1 MRYLKWW
8 LTVLAGMGAG
18 CLLVAL
24 ASCKSSGDKAAESP
38 VNSAGSAN
46 NYGNNYANNYG
57 NNYANNY
64 GNNYA
69 GNNYASND
77 GGQSDG
83 YQAYQGQNDQGQSNY
98 SQNYQA
104 YQGEYTG
111 SQNESSDAYY
121 DDQSYGGDTYANQYN
136 AAQNYGYQGEQNYE
150 DYYQNSGQGNYQ
162 EYEQDLESEQFNAR
176 ATAPVTEEDFIN
188 QYAPNDQGVDVAN
201 NRGGI
206 TTNQTPTVAGELT
219 IPSETPLSGP
229 AGDPGEMYTSVNPEE
244 YIEVSADD
252 DALYSAR
259 LVWVGYD
266 YRLDEGVV
274 RVEMVTEGTPKFALF
289 QTTRNSHR
297 DLGFR
302 EMVVRFYQTTLR
314 GKLTRAIDATEFLS
328 PVSYVRMYAYPSG
341 GFTDVVITLREVS
354 PLKLYANQGNLLA
367 TFSLPEKYLLKHYK
381 ESGDG
386 LGGSASS
393 DDTSDSD
400 IVMAE
405 DMTDS
410 YGPTSRLLA
419 QFYSTSE
426 LPLGYVAPDPAGD
439 AFSEAPSDGGEP
451 ASMED
456 GNVINYSF
464 ESDQESQ
471 EQPLQ
476 DDQQDD
482 PYDQP
487 NSQSNDTDLFTPNEV
502 PATNSFH
509 YSSSPNVLG
518 DAGAG
523 VEGAEGRQVGGR
535 HFITEVIEE
544 LYVQAVAQNSAL
556 NAGQSEDL
564 LGIQNPATDLQPS
577 QSTTPQ
583 SPSNPANSVNN
594 AMDNAMNSSME
605 GSDITTEP
613 NNAGQYDEPGFTSY
627 EAASMEEAEQIA
639 HPVNFEFRNAKLS
652 DVIDI
657 LGAENN
663 INFVYDFD
671 SFKQKVITMQLTN
684 VSWTHALQAVLNV
697 YDLGYIRLSG
707 GVIKILPAS
716 KILKAKSV
724 AKTRLLIIR
733 LSYMKAED
741 AEQIINA
748 FLRKDGGSISV
759 GGAEGAGAEGG
770 AAVEASSIV
779 SDNVNISIDS
789 RTNSLIIE
797 APDSD
802 LAKMKTLVE
811 RLDTQTPQVKIDAR
825 IIQVENSSSNAYG
838 IDWGLPFGADTSSLN
853 LGSLPL
859 KFGSKFAISAPGD
872 GGLGSL
878 NLRLS
883 SFMNVDEI
891 NMQLQWEEKYLD
903 TRVLQ
908 NTSAIVLNNKEAVIE
923 SGTVDTITWQGT
935 ATQQGG
941 TTEVTYLL
949 RLGVTPQVTSD
960 GSVSMEVSVESDD
973 PVDVEGR
980 TRKSTKKVTTHLLR
994 ASGETASIGGIYTNS
1009 ITDGF
1014 TAFPYLHKMPILG
1027 WLFRNHAKGI
1037 DKKEIVILLTP
1048 TILNLNEQSK
1058 SSASIASVNGND
1070 YNYNSYSYGN
1080 NANYSYQGGG
1090 YNDYQNSGGQSYN
1103 YQSQGYGQS
1112 YDGQGYN
1119 QSYQG
1124 NSSDYYNQGYD
1135 NSEYD
1140 SQGYDDASYGEN
1152 YANYDENYDASYEEN
1167 YEENYDASYE
1177 ENYEQNS
1184 GQNYSQGYEYQ
1195 SPSGS
1200 NDYEEDS
1207 YYNDNS
1213 YDAENTEYYSSGG

>member
-1 MRYLKWW
+1 MRYRWW
-8 LTVLAGMGAG
+8 LKVLVGMGAG
-18 CLLVAL
+18 SLLVTL
-24 ASCKSSGDKAAESP
+24 ASCKSSGEKAAESP
-38 VNSAGSAN
+38 VNSAGALAN
-46 NYGNNYANNYG
+46 NYSNNYSNNYANNYS
-57 NNYANNY
+57 NNY

-69 GNNYASND
+69 GNDSDNY
-77 GGQSDG
+77 GGQSNG
-83 YQAYQGQNDQGQSNY
+83 YQAYESQNTQGQSDY

-104 YQGEYTG
+104 YQGQYTG
-111 SQNESSDAYY
+111 GQNDSSDAYY
-121 DDQSYGGDTYANQYN
+121 DDQSYGGDTYADQYN
-136 AAQNYGYQGEQNYE
+136 TAQNYGYQGGQNYE
-150 DYYQNSGQGNYQ
+150 NYYQNSGDYQGNTQ
-162 EYEQDLESEQFNAR
+162 EYEQELESEQFNAR

-188 QYAPNDQGVDVAN
+188 QYAPNDQGVGAAVGAEN
-201 NRGGI
+201 NQGGI

-229 AGDPGEMYTSVNPEE
+229 VSDPGEMFTTADSEE
-244 YIEVSADD
+244 YIEVSAED
-252 DALYSAR
+252 DALLSAR

-274 RVEMVTEGTPKFALF
+274 RVEMVTEGAPKFALF
-289 QTTRNSHR
+289 QTTRNSHL

-367 TFSLPEKYLLKHYK
+367 TFSLPEKYLLGRYK
-381 ESGDG
+381 ETDKEIDNGADG
-386 LGGSASS
+386 NAST
-393 DDTSDSD
+393 DGTD

-439 AFSEAPSDGGEP
+439 AFSEAPSDGGDP
-451 ASMED
+451 ASMEA

-464 ESDQESQ
+464 ESDQDSQ
-471 EQPLQ
+471 EQPSQ
-476 DDQQDD
+476 DSEQD
-482 PYDQP
+482 
-487 NSQSNDTDLFTPNEV
+487 SQYHQNDTDLFAPDEV
-502 PATNSFH
+502 PAQSSFLH
-509 YSSSPNVLG
+509 PSSPNVLG
-518 DAGAG
+518 DMG
-523 VEGAEGRQVGGR
+523 GRQI
-535 HFITEVIEE
+535 ITEVIEE
-544 LYVQAVAQNSAL
+544 LYVQAVAQNSAA
-556 NAGQSEDL
+556 NTGQSEDL
-564 LGIQNPATDLQPS
+564 LGIQNPAANIQPS
-577 QSTTPQ
+577 QNAASQ
-583 SPSNPANSVNN
+583 AGSVNSVNN
-594 AMDNAMNSSME
+594 AMDNAMDSSIE
-605 GSDITTEP
+605 GSIEGTGSTSNNYVTTDPTDPADP
-613 NNAGQYDEPGFTSY
+613 NNAGQYDEQGFTSY
-627 EAASMEEAEQIA
+627 EAASMEEADQMM

-657 LGAENN
+657 LGAENG

-707 GVIKILPAS
+707 GVIKIFPAS

-741 AEQIINA
+741 AEEIINT
-748 FLRKDGGSISV
+748 FLKKDGGSISL
-759 GGAEGAGAEGG
+759 GGAEGAGD

-779 SDNVNISIDS
+779 SNNVHISVDS

-825 IIQVENSSSNAYG
+825 IIQVENNINNAYG
-838 IDWGLPFGADTSSLN
+838 TKWGVPFSASSSSLN

-859 KFGSKFAISAPGD
+859 DFGSMFAISAPGD
-872 GGLGSL
+872 GGLGAL
-878 NLRLS
+878 NLRLT
-883 SFMNVDEI
+883 SFMNVEEI

-923 SGTVDTITWQGT
+923 SGTIDTLTWSGS

-941 TTEVTYLL
+941 TTEVSYLL

-960 GSVSMEVSVESDD
+960 GSVSMDVSVESAD
-973 PVDVEGR
+973 PVNVEGR
-980 TRKSTKKVTTHLLR
+980 TRRSTKRVTTHLLR
-994 ASGETASIGGIYTNS
+994 ASGETAAIGGIYTNN

-1014 TAFPYLHKMPILG
+1014 QAFPYLHKLPILG
-1027 WLFRNHAKGI
+1027 WLFRNYAK
-1037 DKKEIVILLTP
+1037 
-1048 TILNLNEQSK
+1048 
-1058 SSASIASVNGND
+1058 SIAKKRD
-1070 YNYNSYSYGN
+1070 RYL
-1080 NANYSYQGGG
+1080 AHPH
-1090 YNDYQNSGGQSYN
+1090 
-1103 YQSQGYGQS
+1103 
-1112 YDGQGYN
+1112 
-1119 QSYQG
+1119 
-1124 NSSDYYNQGYD
+1124 
-1135 NSEYD
+1135 D
-1140 SQGYDDASYGEN
+1140 SQFKRAIKEFCVH
-1152 YANYDENYDASYEEN
+1152 
-1167 YEENYDASYE
+1167 
-1177 ENYEQNS
+1177 
-1184 GQNYSQGYEYQ
+1184 SQCQ
-1195 SPSGS
+1195 W
-1200 NDYEEDS
+1200 
-1207 YYNDNS
+1207 
-1213 YDAENTEYYSSGG
+1213 